1 MSLVARTRRVHFVG
15 IGGVGMS
22 GLAEILCRSGHFV
35 SGSDQ
40 SSSDTVESLRK
51 LGAQIQVGHGEEIVV
66 KSRPDVVVYST
77 AVSHENPELRFA
89 RREKIPIIRRA
100 EMLAELMRLR
110 RGIAIAGSHG
120 KTTTTGLVSLILKEA
135 GLDPAVV
142 IGGRFDAIGA
152 NATWGEGQWLVAE
165 ADESDG
171 SFLRLTP
178 ELAVVTNI
186 DREHLNHYGTFE
198 KTLEAFEEFLDR
210 LPFYGRAVVC
220 SDCENMRKIL
230 AGVNKP
236 TYTYGFEQSHKPDF
250 WVELLE
256 NTAHPRFRIHRYSG
270 SRAENEEGQY
280 TLWLEVRLSV
290 PGAHNVLN
298 ATAAAIVARELETK
312 DATILSALAK
322 FKGVR
327 RRFDLRGSWSA
338 GPLIEDYAHHPTEI
352 RATLAA
358 CRAAYAEAPLVIF
371 QPHRFTRT
379 RELWK
384 EFGTCFELAE
394 KVWTLPIYAASEP
407 REVWTADYDG
417 VYFARNVKHVA
428 ADFAPDFESLCA
440 GVAEWVRAESSKGAV
455 IKERPLLVLGAGDVS
470 KVIPLLLVA
479 RGGLAP

>member
-40 SSSDTVESLRK
+40 SASDTVESLRK
-51 LGAQIQVGHGEEIVV
+51 LGAQIQIGHGEEIVV
-66 KSRPDVVVYST
+66 KSKPDVVVYST
-77 AVSHENPELRFA
+77 AVSHENPELAYA
-89 RREKIPIIRRA
+89 RRQKIPIIRRA

-120 KTTTTGLVSLILKEA
+120 KTTTTGLVSLILQEA

-152 NATWGEGQWLVAE
+152 NATWGQGQWLVAE

-171 SFLRLTP
+171 SFLRLAP

-220 SDCENMRKIL
+220 SDCDNLRKML
-230 AGVNKP
+230 SHLNKP
-236 TYTYGFEQSHKPDF
+236 IWTYGFEKAHKPDY

-256 NTAHPRFRIHRYSG
+256 NTAHPRFVIHRFSG
-270 SRAENEEGQY
+270 SRAEGEEGKY

-298 ATAAAIVARELETK
+298 ASAAAIVARELETK
-312 DATILSALAK
+312 DAVILAALAK

-327 RRFDLRGSWSA
+327 RRFDLRGTWA
-338 GPLIEDYAHHPTEI
+338 GGNLIEDYAHHPTEI
-352 RATLAA
+352 RATLSA
-358 CRAAYAEAPLVIF
+358 CRAAYKLAPLVIF

-379 RELWK
+379 RELWD
-384 EFGTCFELAE
+384 EFGKCFELAE
-394 KVWTLPIYAASEP
+394 RVWTLPIYAASEP
-407 REVWTADYDG
+407 REVWTADFDG
-417 VYFARNVKHVA
+417 VYFARNVQGVE
-428 ADFAPDFESLCA
+428 ADFSPDFETLRASVLEWHKA
-440 GVAEWVRAESSKGAV
+440 AVAKDPAEAQ
-455 IKERPLLVLGAGDVS
+455 RPLLVLGAGDVY
-470 KVIPLLLVA
+470 KVIPLLLVEESTA
-479 RGGLAP
+479 T